1 MKEKYVAVFVG
12 SILLLL
18 CACYHGTPRKDR
30 FAYVGSTLITQQDID
45 AFTNITRFYP
55 NPPEEF
61 SLATRPPVGTLVE
74 TAAMYRKLR
83 WDPATIK
90 FRHSLEWK
98 WRERYYLATMFTET
112 FLQWQLGFTD
122 KEIKKYYNSH
132 RMEFANIVVRDSGA
146 KQCTTKVVP
155 PFDNDFKRVVAEKMF
170 CAIHPPDSVFKKNI
184 KTGDTGMINSE
195 WLKYIRDQGSRYMF
209 LKLYFKEKYSKD
221 FPDSL
226 KDIYGK
232 GKIVSPED
240 MDVILSWLPE
250 YRRGPIKSNPQG
262 LKNFAE
268 WLIRWRLFSEKAINT
283 GFAAQP
289 AVRNKLKWAWRYEIA
304 QRYVSEKLAPLAK
317 KGVRIDTAMARY
329 SYMDETE
336 NPAFFDTAGWKNHI
350 LKLVT
355 QETGAK
361 FDSLL
366 YAIRRSEGV
375 KFLQES
381 WKDDKVKDPARVLK
395 QADSLRDTGST
406 NEAEVTYRLLVD
418 NFFFTKE
425 GKTALVELAKVKT
438 EQQMYREAINN
449 YRRFL
454 VIDADPAKR
463 YDHMFMIGFIYDEY
477 CNKPEMAEANYKWV
491 LKNGP
496 DSKLATDAEFMMQ
509 HLGEPMPSVDELQAE
524 VKRQGKKVEDSET
537 DSTGLKVETVSAKQK
552 AK

>member
-1 MKEKYVAVFVG
+1 MEKKFTAVFVG

-18 CACYHGTPRKDR
+18 CTCYHGTPRKDR
-30 FAYVGSTLITQQDID
+30 LAYIGSTLITQQDVEG
-45 AFTNITRFYP
+45 FSGITRFYP

-61 SLATRPPVGTLVE
+61 YLAARQPVGALVE
-74 TAAMYRKLR
+74 TEAMYRKLR

-98 WRERYYLATMFTET
+98 WRERYYLATMFYET
-112 FLQWQLGFTD
+112 FLQWQLGFTE
-122 KEIKKYYNSH
+122 KEIKKYYSSH
-132 RMEFANIVVRDSGA
+132 RMEFANVVVRDSGA

-155 PFDNDFKRVVAEKMF
+155 PFDSDIKRIVAEKMF
-170 CAIHPPDSVFKKNI
+170 CAIHPPDSVFKRNVR
-184 KTGDTGMINSE
+184 TADTNMINPE
-195 WLKYIRDQGSRYMF
+195 WLKYIRDQGARDMF
-209 LKLYFKEKYSKD
+209 MKIYFKEKYSRN

-232 GKIVSPED
+232 GKAVSPED
-240 MDVILSWLPE
+240 MDVILSWIPE
-250 YRRGPIKSNPQG
+250 YRRAQVKSSTQG

-268 WLIRWRLFSEKAINT
+268 WLIRWKLFSEKAINT

-289 AVRNKLKWAWRYEIA
+289 SVRNRLKWAWRYEIA
-304 QRYVSEKLAPLAK
+304 QRHVNEKLTSLAK
-317 KGVRIDTAMARY
+317 KGVCIDTAMARY

-336 NPAFFDTAGWKNHI
+336 NPAFFDTTGWKNHI
-350 LKLVT
+350 SKLVT
-355 QETGAK
+355 QECGIK

-366 YAIRRSEGV
+366 FAIRQSEGV
-375 KFLQES
+375 KFLQEN
-381 WKDDKVKDPARVLK
+381 WRDDKAKNPVRVLK

-406 NEAEVTYRLLVD
+406 NEAEATYRLLVD

-425 GKTALVELAKVKT
+425 GKAALVELAKIKT
-438 EQQMYREAINN
+438 EQQMYREAVNN